1 MKKIVTFPIA
11 DRIITFET
19 GHVARQ
25 ANGAVIIKL
34 DQSVVLGTATMGAQ
48 PREGLDFFPLV
59 CDYEERKY
67 AVGKIPGGFFK
78 RGGRP
83 SDRAILAS
91 RLIDRPIR
99 PLFPK
104 GMRHDVQCI
113 GMPLAMDQ
121 SAPADVLAVNAVS
134 AALHISDI
142 PWNGPIGCVRVGRM
156 NGELI
161 LFPSVKQIE
170 DGDLDLVVAGTK
182 DDIVMIEA
190 GAREVPEEELLQAL
204 QFAHEHIKEICEHIQ
219 ALREEAGKPKAEV
232 PLFIP
237 PQELLDIIRHESLEE
252 ITQAIVNPDKASREN
267 ALAELSANIVARL
280 SAEHFSE
287 QPEILAILP
296 QAVDKVI
303 EQEVRNLITQKQT
316 RPDGRQPNEIRPIT
330 VEAGI
335 LPMVHGSSLF
345 TRGQTQVLTILTLG
359 TPSEAQIMDTL
370 EEIENKRYMHF
381 YNFPP
386 YSVGEVRPLRGPGR
400 REIGHGALAE
410 RALLPVIPP
419 KEEFPYTLHLVSEVL
434 ESNGSTSMASV
445 CGSTIA
451 LLDCGVPIKA
461 PVAGIAMGLIKNE
474 DRFVILTD
482 IQGIEDFCGD
492 MDFKVAG
499 TRQGIT
505 ALQLDTKIFGVPQH
519 ILQSALE
526 QARQARLYILDKIEE
541 VFPER
546 RKELNPNAPRIC
558 VVQIDPLRVGEL
570 IGPAGKVI
578 KRIILESGA
587 EQIDVEQDGT
597 VYILA
602 KTTEALNKATQMVQ
616 GLMHAP
622 EVGAVFTGP
631 ITRILGRGVMVEYL
645 PGKEGMV
652 PLEELTPHRIRRAE
666 EVVKVGDTLKVRV
679 IEIDHMNR
687 VNLSARGLP
696 QELPSLKELGET
708 EGSRRPQREA
718 LHRHGPRERHPSRP
732 HRDHPSRHPGESST
746 QVPQFHLREKP
757 QGGEPKTPP
766 DEEDTGLG
774 ARFRP
779 RR

>member
-1 MKKIVTFPIA
+1 MRKIVTFLIA
-11 DRIITFET
+11 DRPVTFET
-19 GHVARQ
+19 GHVAKQ
-25 ANGAVIIKL
+25 ANGAVLIKM
-34 DQSVVLGTATMGAQ
+34 DQTVVLGTATMGSK

-156 NGELI
+156 NGEFI

-190 GAREVPEEELLQAL
+190 GAREIPEGELLQAL
-204 QFAHEHIKEICEHIQ
+204 QFAHEHIKEICAHIE

-232 PLFIP
+232 PLFLP
-237 PQELLDIIRHESLEE
+237 PQDLLDLIRHEYLEE
-252 ITQAIVNPDKASREN
+252 IRQAIVNPDKATREN
-267 ALAELSANIVARL
+267 ALAELSADIVARL

-287 QPEILAILP
+287 QPEILSLLP
-296 QAVDKVI
+296 QATDKVI
-303 EQEVRNLITQKQT
+303 EEEVRSLITQKQT
-316 RPDGRQPNEIRPIT
+316 RPDGRKPEEIRPIT
-330 VEAGI
+330 VEPGI
-335 LPMVHGSSLF
+335 LPMVHGSGLF
-345 TRGQTQVLTILTLG
+345 TRGQTQVLTVLTLG

-370 EEIENKRYMHF
+370 EEVENKRYMHF

-461 PVAGIAMGLIKNE
+461 PVAGIAMGLIKSE
-474 DRFVILTD
+474 DRFVVLTD

-499 TRQGIT
+499 TREGIT
-505 ALQLDTKIFGVPQH
+505 ALQLDTKIFGVPFP

-541 VFPER
+541 ALPER

-558 VVQIDPLRVGEL
+558 TVQIDPLRVGEL

-622 EVGAVFTGP
+622 EVGAVFTGSV
-631 ITRILGRGVMVEYL
+631 TRILGRGVMVEYL

-652 PLEELTPHRIRRAE
+652 PLEELVPRRIRRAD
-666 EVVKVGDTLKVRV
+666 EVVKVGDTLRVRV
-679 IEIDHMNR
+679 TEIDQMNR
-687 VNLSARGLP
+687 VNLSALGLE
-696 QELPSLKELGET
+696 QELPSLKENAGAE
-708 EGSRRPQREA
+708 SPRRPQREPD
-718 LHRHGPRERHPSRP
+718 RTHGPRERHPSRSP
-732 HRDHPSRHPGESST
+732 RDHHPRRHEEPSRE
-746 QVPQFHLREKP
+746 PQFRLREKP
-757 QGGEPKTPP
+757 QHEPSPAKP
-766 DEEDTGLG
+766 DEDEPGLG

>member
-1 MKKIVTFPIA
+1 MRKIVTFPIA
-11 DRIITFET
+11 DRPLTFET
-19 GHVARQ
+19 GHIAKQ
-25 ANGAVIIKL
+25 ANGAVLIKM
-34 DQSVVLGTATMGAQ
+34 DNSVVLGTATMGTH

-67 AVGKIPGGFFK
+67 AVGKIPGGFIK

-91 RLIDRPIR
+91 RLMDRPIR

-104 GMRHDVQCI
+104 GMRNDVQCI

-121 SAPADVLAVNAVS
+121 SAPTDVLAVNAVS

-142 PWNGPIGCVRVGRM
+142 PWNGPIGCVRVGRV
-156 NGELI
+156 NGEFVP
-161 LFPSVKQIE
+161 FPSVRQIE
-170 DGDLDLVVAGTK
+170 EGDLDLVVAGTK

-190 GAREVPEEELLQAL
+190 GAKEIPEEEMSQAL
-204 QFAHEHIKEICEHIQ
+204 QFAHEYIREICEQIEV
-219 ALREEAGKPKAEV
+219 LREETGKPKAEIS
-232 PLFIP
+232 LFLP
-237 PQELLDIIRHESLEE
+237 PKELLDIIRHEALED
-252 ITQAIVNPDKASREN
+252 ITQAIINPDKSAREN
-267 ALAELSANIVARL
+267 ALAELSASIVARL
-280 SAEHFSE
+280 SEQHFSD
-287 QPEILAILP
+287 QPESLALLP

-303 EQEVRNLITQKQT
+303 EQEVRNLITQKQV
-316 RPDGRQPNEIRPIT
+316 RPDGRRPDEIRPIL
-330 VEAGI
+330 VEPGI
-335 LPMVHGSSLF
+335 LPMVHGSGLF
-345 TRGQTQVLTILTLG
+345 TRGQTQVLTVLTLG

-370 EEIENKRYMHF
+370 EEVENKRYMHF

-410 RALLPVIPP
+410 RALLPVIPS

-445 CGSTIA
+445 CSSTVA
-451 LLDCGVPIKA
+451 LLDCGVPIRA

-474 DRFVILTD
+474 DKFVVLTD

-505 ALQLDTKIFGVPQH
+505 ALQLDTKILGIPRP
-519 ILQSALE
+519 ILQNALE
-526 QARQARLYILDKIEE
+526 QARRARMSILDKIDEA
-541 VFPER
+541 FPEK
-546 RKELNPNAPRIC
+546 RKELNPNAPRIR

-570 IGPAGKVI
+570 IGPAGKII
-578 KRIILESGA
+578 KRVILESEA

-602 KTTEALNKATQMVQ
+602 KTTEALNKATQMIQ
-616 GLMHAP
+616 GLMQAP
-622 EVGAVFTGP
+622 EVGAVFKGSV
-631 ITRILGRGVMVEYL
+631 TRILGRGVMVEYL
-645 PGKEGMV
+645 PGREGMV
-652 PLEELTPHRIRRAE
+652 PLEELTPHRIRRAD
-666 EVVKVGDTLKVRV
+666 EVVKVGDILRVRV
-679 IEIDHMNR
+679 IQIDQMNR
-687 VNLSARGLP
+687 VNLSALGLE
-696 QELPSLKELGET
+696 QELPSLKDNVEADSSKRQFGET
-708 EGSRRPQREA
+708 PT
-718 LHRHGPRERHPSRP
+718 RHGPREKHPSRP
-732 HRDHPSRHPGESST
+732 PREHRHPRHAEET
-746 QVPQFHLREKP
+746 RETPQFHLREKQQP
-757 QGGEPKTPP
+757 PSVPVSP
-766 DEEDTGLG
+766 DEGDPGLG